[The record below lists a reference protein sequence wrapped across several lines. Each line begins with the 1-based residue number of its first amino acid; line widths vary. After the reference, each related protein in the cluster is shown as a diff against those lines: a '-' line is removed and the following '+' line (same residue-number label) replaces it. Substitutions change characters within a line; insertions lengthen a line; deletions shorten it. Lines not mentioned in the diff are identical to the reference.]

1 MLAISPIAAYSTR
14 KVVPTYSGP
23 MLKFTR
29 NIDSLSG
36 TIRTDADGNIL
47 QLLLDNGY
55 NLTDQKY
62 IADWIEK

>member
-1 MLAISPIAAYSTR
+1 
-14 KVVPTYSGP
+14 

-62 IADWIEK
+62 IIDWIEK